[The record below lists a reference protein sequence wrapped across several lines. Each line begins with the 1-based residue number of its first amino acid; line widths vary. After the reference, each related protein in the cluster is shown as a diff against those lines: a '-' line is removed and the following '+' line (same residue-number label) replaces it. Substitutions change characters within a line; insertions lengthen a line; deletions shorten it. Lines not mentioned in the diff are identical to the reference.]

1 MGLLERIF
9 RPKDAINSIK
19 ALREAK
25 KYFGTLT
32 AYEPVFHSWRGA
44 IYEYE
49 LVRAA
54 IDARAR
60 HISKLKADIHGTA
73 QLSLQSKLKQGPNQ
87 WQTWSQFLYR
97 VSTILDNQS
106 TCFIAP
112 VFDADMR
119 ITGYYP
125 LLPEKCSIVEYEG
138 EEYIVLIEN
147 DENADEV
154 VILKINP
161 IDEDTEEYL
170 SIEDEDLLDKLF
182 DIFKK
187 KYDGDI
193 KFE

>member
-1 MGLLERIF
+1 MADEILMDEMENEAPLITLEDEEGNEIE
-9 RPKDAINSIK
+9 I
-19 ALREAK
+19 E
-25 KYFGTLT
+25 
-32 AYEPVFHSWRGA
+32 
-44 IYEYE
+44 
-49 LVRAA
+49 
-54 IDARAR
+54 
-60 HISKLKADIHGTA
+60 
-73 QLSLQSKLKQGPNQ
+73 
-87 WQTWSQFLYR
+87 FL
-97 VSTILDNQS
+97 D
-106 TCFIAP
+106 
-112 VFDADMR
+112 
-119 ITGYYP
+119 
-125 LLPEKCSIVEYEG
+125 IVEYEG

>member
-1 MGLLERIF
+1 MADEILMDEMENEAPLITLEDEEGNEI
-9 RPKDAINSIK
+9 
-19 ALREAK
+19 
-25 KYFGTLT
+25 
-32 AYEPVFHSWRGA
+32 
-44 IYEYE
+44 E
-49 LVRAA
+49 LE
-54 IDARAR
+54 
-60 HISKLKADIHGTA
+60 
-73 QLSLQSKLKQGPNQ
+73 
-87 WQTWSQFLYR
+87 FL
-97 VSTILDNQS
+97 D
-106 TCFIAP
+106 
-112 VFDADMR
+112 
-119 ITGYYP
+119 
-125 LLPEKCSIVEYEG
+125 IVEYEG

>member
-1 MGLLERIF
+1 MERKEHMADEILTEEMEDEAPLITLEDEEGNEMEF
-9 RPKDAINSIK
+9 
-19 ALREAK
+19 E
-25 KYFGTLT
+25 
-32 AYEPVFHSWRGA
+32 
-44 IYEYE
+44 
-49 LVRAA
+49 
-54 IDARAR
+54 
-60 HISKLKADIHGTA
+60 
-73 QLSLQSKLKQGPNQ
+73 
-87 WQTWSQFLYR
+87 FL
-97 VSTILDNQS
+97 D
-106 TCFIAP
+106 
-112 VFDADMR
+112 
-119 ITGYYP
+119 
-125 LLPEKCSIVEYEG
+125 IVEYEG